1 MKMPTGQG
9 KKRSYPNA
17 ALGEKVLKTSVIF
30 SFLAVAACLVAGI
43 RSNNSAVASTAV
55 REKSTKSD
63 VRSAN
68 AVHAE
73 MRNVMYHFS
82 DKIVAHIRMLSGEL
96 EPTGGKD
103 MPVIDDKNSFNLRIS
118 NAEIAMNTAS
128 LTSAFNSYVFASPNS
143 PLKDVKMTIVDG
155 KLKVKGRL
163 HDKGDIPFETDG
175 ELSPSSDGKLRMQAD
190 KIRALHLPVKGLMD
204 WISKDIADFIKTEKV
219 PGLSADGNGLIFD
232 LKETLPPPHIDGV
245 VTAVRIQGQN
255 LILTFGTT
263 PRAKA
268 ARSES
273 GNYMAYRGNQLRFGK
288 LTMNGA
294 DLTLVDMDPNDPFD
308 FYLDHYLRQ
317 LEAGYTKITA
327 NFGLRVSM
335 KDFDKLPKDR
345 TDSKRVG
352 Q

>member
-30 SFLAVAACLVAGI
+30 SFLAVAACLVVGI
-43 RSNNSAVASTAV
+43 RSNNSVVASTAV
-55 REKSTKSD
+55 RERSTKSD
-63 VRSAN
+63 VRSAH

-96 EPTGGKD
+96 EPTDGKD

-175 ELSPSSDGKLRMQAD
+175 EL
-190 KIRALHLPVKGLMD
+190 
-204 WISKDIADFIKTEKV
+204 
-219 PGLSADGNGLIFD
+219 
-232 LKETLPPPHIDGV
+232 
-245 VTAVRIQGQN
+245 
-255 LILTFGTT
+255 
-263 PRAKA
+263 
-268 ARSES
+268 RSEE
-273 GNYMAYRGNQLRFGK
+273 R
-288 LTMNGA
+288 
-294 DLTLVDMDPNDPFD
+294 
-308 FYLDHYLRQ
+308 
-317 LEAGYTKITA
+317 
-327 NFGLRVSM
+327 
-335 KDFDKLPKDR
+335 
-345 TDSKRVG
+345 RVG
-352 Q
+352 KECRSRWS